1 LRLKNI
7 VLIVILAILALP
19 VYAFVDSLFWYFG
32 FYDVHVSEIEEG
44 PHGCWEID
52 AETDTWRCP

>member
-1 LRLKNI
+1 MRFKNI
-7 VLIVILAILALP
+7 VLIATLVILALLYSRIG
-19 VYAFVDSLFWYFG
+19 SR
-32 FYDVHVSEIEEG
+32 DVHVSEIEEG